1 MEGGPLPSCS
11 NSIGP
16 TGDKF
21 PSSRT
26 KGSFMKGKNAAE
38 DRTNP
43 AKSTLESVH
52 SGDAFARLVGTELI
66 ELEPGFAR
74 ARLKVTDDV
83 VNFHRMAH
91 GGAIFTLADLACE
104 AAGNSLGAPA
114 VAIQTNIH
122 FLTAGKAGDVLTAT
136 AKLTGRVESFGI
148 IEFGVKNQE
157 GRLLSSGQQIIA
169 FKRQRSYPA

>member
-1 MEGGPLPSCS
+1 MKRKKAEGQQKDPS
-11 NSIGP
+11 
-16 TGDKF
+16 
-21 PSSRT
+21 
-26 KGSFMKGKNAAE
+26 
-38 DRTNP
+38 
-43 AKSTLESVH
+43 KSTLERVH
-52 SGDAFARLVGTELI
+52 SDDAFARLVGTELV

-74 ARLKVTDDV
+74 ARLEVTDDV
-83 VNFHRMAH
+83 VNFQRMAH

-122 FLTAGKAGDVLTAT
+122 FLTAGKAGDLLTAT
-136 AKLTGRVESFGI
+136 AKLTGRVESFGV

-169 FKRQRSYPA
+169 FKRQQPHPA